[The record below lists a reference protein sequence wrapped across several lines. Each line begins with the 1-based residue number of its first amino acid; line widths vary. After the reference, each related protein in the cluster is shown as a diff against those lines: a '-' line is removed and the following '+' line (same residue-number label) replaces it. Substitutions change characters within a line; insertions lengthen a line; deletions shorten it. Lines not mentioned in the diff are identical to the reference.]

1 MSNGKIIKNLFL
13 RGVSLML
20 LISPFGAYAG
30 NDNYSGFTVAIAPL
44 LLGNVNRTIEGNG
57 DSERQIA
64 STESTPFSIK
74 AGYKFKYWRL
84 YASHSTNISSGVVTD
99 VNYTLINAD
108 YVSNGGF
115 VVGLGVGT
123 GNYSAS
129 DSTGSQSG
137 TATSFQIGYGVF
149 EQQNAF
155 QWAVLLVGRTLSSD
169 VDNINAKLE
178 FGLTGLDFE
187 LGYGF

>member
-1 MSNGKIIKNLFL
+1 MSNGRITRNFFL
-13 RGVSLML
+13 RGVSLIL

-30 NDNYSGFTVAIAPL
+30 NDNYSGFTIAIAPL
-44 LLGNVNRTIEGNG
+44 LLGSVDRTIEVNG
-57 DSERQIA
+57 ISESEGA
-64 STESTPFSIK
+64 STGSTPFSIK

-115 VVGLGVGT
+115 VVGFGVGT
-123 GNYSAS
+123 GNYS
-129 DSTGSQSG
+129 DTGSNLSG
-137 TATSFQIGYGVF
+137 TASSFQIGYGVF
-149 EQQNAF
+149 EQQDAF
-155 QWAVLLVGRTLSSD
+155 QWAILFVTRTLSSN
-169 VDNINAKLE
+169 VDNTNANLE
-178 FGLTGLDFE
+178 FSSIGLDFE